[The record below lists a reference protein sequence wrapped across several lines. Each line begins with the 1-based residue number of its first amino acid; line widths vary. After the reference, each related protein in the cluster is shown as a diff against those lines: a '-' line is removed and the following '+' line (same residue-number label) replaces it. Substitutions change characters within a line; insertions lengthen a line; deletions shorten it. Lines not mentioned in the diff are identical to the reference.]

1 VATAATLACGA
12 WVVVVIGVR
21 DEQHG
26 GVGAAVLHMLP
37 RQATLGAAA
46 AVVVPKRTYKIN
58 SRRHRKS

>member
-1 VATAATLACGA
+1 
-12 WVVVVIGVR
+12 VVLVIGVG